1 MDVTRKRVK
10 ELLVNSK
17 NIDSKKKTDIVR
29 VLSDN
34 SKACEKTKTYADKTC
49 DYNINLDE
57 CDEKELEAVIN
68 IILNSNS

>member
-1 MDVTRKRVK
+1 MDINRKRVK

-17 NIDSKKKTDIVR
+17 NIDSNKKTDIVR

-34 SKACEKTKTYADKTC
+34 PKACEKTKTYSDKTC

-57 CDEKELEAVIN
+57 CNEKELEDIVN